1 MALVD
6 AGDAGHDLP
15 GRAVAALEGVALD
28 EGGLQRMKLLALRQ
42 AFDGRDLASLHES
55 GERKARFHALAVHQH
70 RAGAALAEAA
80 AFLRAGEMQVLAQ
93 SVEQRGA
100 RIERQPM
107 LGSVDAQH
115 EVEGSWRGASRLRS
129 RFRREPRHELS
140 SYESAAGD
148 RGDFQNS
155 RRVIRLVG
163 AGHRAATWK
172 FSGRRPFLVAV

>member
-15 GRAVAALEGVALD
+15 GRAIAALEGVALD
-28 EGGLQRMKLLALRQ
+28 EGGLQRMKLIALRQ
-42 AFDGRDLASLHES
+42 AFDGRDLAPLHER
-55 GERKARFHALAVHQH
+55 GEREARFHALAVHQH

-115 EVEGSWRGASRLRS
+115 DVERSGRRFSALSGGRRYGS
-129 RFRREPRHELS
+129 RHELS
-140 SYESAAGD
+140 SYDSAAGFHKLSSRD
-148 RGDFQNS
+148 VGATHAQSLSVDQLDS
-155 RRVIRLVG
+155 RR
-163 AGHRAATWK
+163 
-172 FSGRRPFLVAV
+172 P